1 MYAEYVKTQYCS
13 VPLALELAVFF
24 SLIDEF
30 FRKVK
35 MVPRDDK
42 ITAFKVDIA
51 VNMMKVSGVLAAAR
65 FLDKQQVPVDVSLRV
80 LGQTPGGK
88 REVIN
93 AVSSPTRQD
102 TVIARAEV

>member
-1 MYAEYVKTQYCS
+1 M
-13 VPLALELAVFF
+13 LAASLRAGGFF

-30 FRKVK
+30 FRRVK
-35 MVPRDDK
+35 RVQRDDK
-42 ITAFKVDIA
+42 ITAFKVDVA

-65 FLDKQQVPVDVSLRV
+65 FLDKQQVPFDVSLRV
-80 LGQTPGGK
+80 LGQTPGSR

-102 TVIARAEV
+102 TVIA